1 MPTLATNT
9 SRRPKRR
16 STASMIRPTFL
27 EADVLMEKN
36 RLAAGVVEIGDHHLR
51 AFTRQYGLGL

>member
-1 MPTLATNT
+1 
-9 SRRPKRR
+9 
-16 STASMIRPTFL
+16 MIRPTFL